1 MEKIKK
7 KIIAITQART
17 GSTRLPNKV
26 LMEVGGKSFLEIH
39 LERVS
44 KSKLIDEVIVAT
56 TDRESD
62 SVIASLSLKL
72 GYNVY
77 RGSEN
82 DVLDRYY
89 RAALVANA
97 DIIVRVT
104 SDCPLV
110 DPDLIDQIIQE
121 HLSKKNDF
129 TTNIIN
135 RTFPDGFDVEVFN
148 FDVLRKAWKEAS
160 LLSDREH
167 VTYYIWKNSNLL
179 NGNIFSSFNITAEKN
194 QNFSHIRLTLDYPED
209 KELLEKLI
217 VIDGIEKS
225 WKEYVDTL
233 LNNPFLLNINKS
245 VNSNL

>member
-1 MEKIKK
+1 MEINKK

-39 LERVS
+39 LNRIS
-44 KSKLIDEVIVAT
+44 KSNLIDDIVVAT
-56 TDRESD
+56 TDKESD
-62 SVIASLSLKL
+62 SVIALLSSKL

-89 RAALVANA
+89 RAALFANA

-110 DPDLIDQIIQE
+110 DPDLIDHIIEE
-121 HLSKKNDF
+121 HISKKNDF
-129 TTNIIN
+129 TSNIVN
-135 RTFPDGFDVEVFN
+135 RTYPDGFDVEVFN
-148 FDVLRKAWKEAS
+148 FDVLKKAWEEAS
-160 LLSDREH
+160 SPSDREH

-179 NGNIFSSFNITAEKN
+179 NGEKFTSLNITATNN
-194 QNFSHIRLTLDYPED
+194 QNFSHIRLTLDYLED

-217 VIDGIEKS
+217 KIDGIEKS
-225 WKEYVDTL
+225 WNDYVNTL
-233 LNNPFLLNINKS
+233 LQNPSLLEINKM